1 MARARA
7 YAGSDSNSSRVTCSA
22 RMKADAS
29 WTNGYFARPASSTV
43 EGTHVRL
50 KRPRR
55 GTVNVESPDDI
66 ANAPSVGRRSFRN
79 RTMFSPD
86 GGAPRIFRCHSQGL
100 GHATQAVALARGL
113 RERRDNQ

>member
-29 WTNGYFARPASSTV
+29 WRNGYLARPASSTV
-43 EGTHVRL
+43 GGTHVRL

-55 GTVNVESPDDI
+55 GTANVEFPD
-66 ANAPSVGRRSFRN
+66 SHRERSERWPKVFPE
-79 RTMFSPD
+79 PD
-86 GGAPRIFRCHSQGL
+86 H
-100 GHATQAVALARGL
+100 VLARWVRSKDTSRFIPRGWGT
-113 RERRDNQ
+113 RPRRARSAAVSE

>member
-29 WTNGYFARPASSTV
+29 WTNGYFARLASSTV
-43 EGTHVRL
+43 EGTLALL

-55 GTVNVESPDDI
+55 GAVNVGFPD
-66 ANAPSVGRRSFRN
+66 SRRERSRRRPKVFPEPDHALARWVSFKD
-79 RTMFSPD
+79 TSQFT
-86 GGAPRIFRCHSQGL
+86 PRASGTR
-100 GHATQAVALARGL
+100 QAVALARGL
-113 RERRDNQ
+113 HERRE